1 MMTTT
6 TAMMIQE
13 IVIVLLYGQVL
24 GKVQSFYTYSSGSG
38 APGAVLTS
46 GGGLLLSREG
56 RDLKINFHLNGTNF
70 NFKVNFTSVDGG
82 EEEESEKHF
91 ARLNA
96 GDFCLVQVKTFH

>member
-1 MMTTT
+1 MMATTT
-6 TAMMIQE
+6 TMMIQE

-46 GGGLLLSREG
+46 GGGLL
-56 RDLKINFHLNGTNF
+56 FHLNGTNF

-91 ARLNA
+91 ARLDA
-96 GDFCLVQVKTFH
+96 GEFCLVQVQIFH